1 MFEKEVLLPAFEYHS
16 ENTEI
21 LCIHD
26 LVIYFQK

>member
-1 MFEKEVLLPAFEYHS
+1 MFEKEELLHAFEYHF

-21 LCIHD
+21 LCVHD